1 MRYDFLWHVAYTLGV
16 IPFSFAAYLLSA
28 SDMVWPR
35 RIMARQVSFYHK
47 TSTCGSGTIMVPQVD
62 QNGMLHSFTKT
73 IALLYNVEPTIM
85 DHSLIVPF
93 WHNFHGALYIGA
105 I

>member
-35 RIMARQVSFYHK
+35 RIMARQLSGSRLSVLHNLEHMSAPRQRCASYAYLPSYH
-47 TSTCGSGTIMVPQVD
+47 
-62 QNGMLHSFTKT
+62 
-73 IALLYNVEPTIM
+73 LLAAWPPT
-85 DHSLIVPF
+85 
-93 WHNFHGALYIGA
+93 
-105 I
+105 